1 MVGYFCRIIISVRFQ
16 AVSWRW
22 AVRVAIIEVI
32 SCRRA
37 GISVKAVRTSAKLAL
52 ITSPNVAIKE
62 VKICFKKLKKKI
74 GEKKSRK
81 TRTSAKLQ
89 K

>member
-1 MVGYFCRIIISVRFQ
+1 MSRPLGHLCKAG
-16 AVSWRW
+16 AV
-22 AVRVAIIEVI
+22 
-32 SCRRA
+32 
-37 GISVKAVRTSAKLAL
+37 